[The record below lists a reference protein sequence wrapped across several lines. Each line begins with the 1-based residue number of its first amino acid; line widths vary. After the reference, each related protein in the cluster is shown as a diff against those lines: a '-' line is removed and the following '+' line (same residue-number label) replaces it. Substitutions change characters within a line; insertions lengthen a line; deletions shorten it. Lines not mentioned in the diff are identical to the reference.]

1 MLCNDSCLLISMH
14 SPCLGYGT
22 LPTLSSISKIK
33 AKFSIAMLVDR
44 GTFFPGTGAP
54 HRVGS
59 GLGLGTNVNVGWDG
73 PGVGDGDYMA
83 AFE

>member
-1 MLCNDSCLLISMH
+1 
-14 SPCLGYGT
+14 
-22 LPTLSSISKIK
+22 
-33 AKFSIAMLVDR
+33 MLVDR